1 MSGTAS
7 TTTGRAPEADEAAA
21 PVRWLTPEQQ
31 VSWRAYLLGAARLTE
46 VLSRELDEDAGLSLS
61 EYEILVRLSEA
72 PDHTAR
78 MSELATS
85 LVHSRSRLTHT
96 VSRLEGRGLVE
107 RRACSD
113 DGRGVNA
120 AMTGAGYA
128 VLVAAAPGHVS
139 AVRANLVDVLSDEQ
153 LRALG
158 EAMALVAPG
167 VTG

>member
-1 MSGTAS
+1 MSGAATAQ
-7 TTTGRAPEADEAAA
+7 D
-21 PVRWLTPEQQ
+21 VRWLTAEQQ
-31 VSWRAYLLGAARLTE
+31 VAWRAFLRGSARLTE

-72 PDHTAR
+72 PDHSAR
-78 MSELATS
+78 MSELAAS

-96 VSRLEGRGLVE
+96 VSRLERRGLVE
-107 RRACSD
+107 RRTCAS

-120 AMTGAGYA
+120 AMTEAGYA
-128 VLVAAAPGHVS
+128 LLVAAAPGHVRT
-139 AVRANLVDVLSDEQ
+139 VRENLVDVLTDDQ

-158 EAMALVAPG
+158 EAMALVAPD